1 VGLLRRILV
10 YRWERI
16 FVVFSACAA
25 AAFFAIAFGLRIP
38 GPPFRV
44 GINPWLGYEP
54 LLIARD
60 TLALDPKIVRVVDM
74 SSTTETIRALQNGIL
89 DAAALTLDEALLLQH
104 SGTNIR
110 VLLVADISNGADAVV
125 FNPKATD
132 VIGIKGARIAFE
144 GKALGAYMAA
154 RMLEK
159 MSLAPSD
166 VQLIEAPIDRQERLY
181 VSGEVDG
188 VITFDP
194 IRTKLLTLGARQ
206 IFSSRDI
213 PNEILDVVV
222 VRDQALQTDPA
233 AIKHL
238 RDAWEFGRKK
248 LVTLDPA
255 MTVGVTKRTGLSE
268 SELRTALKD
277 IAFPNVKESEALIL
291 GADQRLAETSLKLWQ
306 IMQSY
311 GIAPSGAPTPKI
323 SGEVRR

>member
-1 VGLLRRILV
+1 
-10 YRWERI
+10 
-16 FVVFSACAA
+16 
-25 AAFFAIAFGLRIP
+25 
-38 GPPFRV
+38 
-44 GINPWLGYEP
+44 
-54 LLIARD
+54 
-60 TLALDPKIVRVVDM
+60 M
-74 SSTTETIRALQNGIL
+74 
-89 DAAALTLDEALLLQH
+89 
-104 SGTNIR
+104 
-110 VLLVADISNGADAVV
+110 
-125 FNPKATD
+125 
-132 VIGIKGARIAFE
+132 
-144 GKALGAYMAA
+144 
-154 RMLEK
+154 
-159 MSLAPSD
+159 
-166 VQLIEAPIDRQERLY
+166 
-181 VSGEVDG
+181 
-188 VITFDP
+188 
-194 IRTKLLTLGARQ
+194 
-206 IFSSRDI
+206 
-213 PNEILDVVV
+213 V